1 MRRRRIWSELVP
13 LGELARSPVLAELA
27 RRRIEL
33 LVAVQPKDRSQVVPL
48 VTRAREVELS
58 IGLWP
63 LLEDRDGR
71 WLHPGNAEAFAGWID
86 ELLSILDRAS
96 LTVDALALDLE
107 PPILEVRRI
116 LDGDLGAARAWLGRG
131 VDAAPHA
138 RLVDSLRERAIEV
151 VAAVVPP
158 VLLPDRPSRGW
169 QRVLGTPIDGIAYDV
184 VSAMLYTT
192 LFEGYS
198 AGVVRRADAC
208 ALLSRFARLA
218 SNRFGAHASVSLG
231 AVGKGALGDE
241 RTYRDA
247 SELAEDVGIAQS
259 AGVDDLALFDLA
271 GVLARPPIEPWL
283 DALTETAA
291 SPPPPP
297 SARAGAIVSALWVT
311 GHALAWRQARETLTS
326 PAG

>member
-1 MRRRRIWSELVP
+1 MP
-13 LGELARSPVLAELA
+13 LSELARSPMLAELA

-33 LVAVQPKDRSQVVPL
+33 LVAVQPEDRGDIVRL
-48 VTRAREVELS
+48 VTRARELGLS

-63 LLEDRDGR
+63 LLEDGAGR
-71 WLHPGNAEAFAGWID
+71 WLHPGNAEAFVRWID
-86 ELLSILDRAS
+86 ELLEALDRAS
-96 LTVDALALDLE
+96 LSIDAVALDLE

-116 LDGDLGAARAWLGRG
+116 LDGDLGAARAWLGREL
-131 VDAAPHA
+131 DPAPHHRVIA
-138 RLVDSLRERAIEV
+138 ALRERGIET

-158 VLLPDRPSRGW
+158 VLLPGTPSRGW
-169 QRVLGTPIDGIAYDV
+169 QRVLGTPIDGVAYDV

-208 ALLSRFARLA
+208 ALLARFARLA
-218 SNRFGAHASVSLG
+218 RDRFGAHASVSLG

-241 RTYRDA
+241 RTYRDP
-247 SELAEDVGIAQS
+247 SELAEDVGIARA
-259 AGVDDLALFDLA
+259 AGIEDLALFDLA

-311 GHALAWRQARETLTS
+311 GHALAWRRA
-326 PAG
+326 P